1 MRTKLVVVSFLAL
14 CAGALVVMVG
24 PAEPARPRPRPRHG
38 VPTLHVQARIPLGEV
53 GAGIVGAEGYVWTVS
68 QFPRYQIIKI
78 DPASNQVVGRLDL
91 DGGGAMDD
99 VVWIAYDTGSLWV
112 SRQQSGEVDRITL
125 DPLAV
130 AARIKIDDPFDVAAG
145 FGHVWVPQFDPYQW
159 SLIDQGTNAVTKTQ
173 PATGP
178 TAAVIDNGAVW
189 LLEHRAQDIER
200 IDPATNT
207 VTRKIPVN
215 TFGGVPERLAAGF
228 GSIWTADPKSG
239 TVARIDE
246 ATGKQRVEIVLPGTP
261 LYNPY
266 PIATGGGSVWVG
278 SDHGVGRISPRT
290 NRLTG
295 KLALTYDNRSC
306 GPHGANVCVLGLTYA
321 SGSVWV
327 NDVYHR
333 QLLRIA
339 PN

>member
-1 MRTKLVVVSFLAL
+1 MRAKLAVVTFLAL
-14 CAGALVVMVG
+14 GAAALVVMVG
-24 PAEPARPRPRPRHG
+24 PAAPAKPRPRP
-38 VPTLHVQARIPLGEV
+38 VIPTLHVLARIPLGQV

-91 DGGGAMDD
+91 GDGGSTVD
-99 VVWIAYDTGSLWV
+99 VVWITYDSGSLWV
-112 SRQQSGEVDRITL
+112 SRKDSGEVDRITL
-125 DPLAV
+125 DPLTI
-130 AARIKIDDPFDVAAG
+130 AARIKVDDPFDVAAG
-145 FGHVWVPQFDPYQW
+145 FGSVWVPQFDPYQW
-159 SLIDQGTNAVTKTQ
+159 SVIDEATNQVKKVQ

-189 LLEHRAQDIER
+189 LLEHRAQDILR

-207 VTRKIPVN
+207 VTMKAPVH

-228 GSIWTADPKSG
+228 GSLWTADPRSG

-246 ATGKQRVEIVLPGTP
+246 ATGKQRVEIVLPGVP
-261 LYNPY
+261 LFNPY

-295 KLALTYDNRSC
+295 KLALTYDNHWC
-306 GPHGANVCVLGLTYA
+306 GPQGTNVCVLGLTYA

-327 NDVYHR
+327 NDIYHR
-333 QLLRIA
+333 QMLRIA
-339 PN
+339 PT